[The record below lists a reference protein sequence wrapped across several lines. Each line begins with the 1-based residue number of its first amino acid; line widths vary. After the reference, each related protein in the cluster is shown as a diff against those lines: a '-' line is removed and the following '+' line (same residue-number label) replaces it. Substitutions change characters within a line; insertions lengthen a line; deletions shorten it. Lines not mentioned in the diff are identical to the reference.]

1 MINRILLR
9 NVSSYSPTSV
19 VTIAPLKRV
28 SVFYGQNGTGKTT
41 ISSYLQ
47 NPTDA
52 QFDLCQ
58 LDPAKIDR
66 EILVYNHIFMEK
78 NFHEATSQ
86 PGVFTLNEGNIE
98 ADKAIA
104 AAEQA
109 IKSLTDIHDTHMGE
123 GSRAK
128 AAQDTAK
135 DKLKGNVWTLKGR
148 FDNSALAYCFSRLN
162 TKDRLFEAASQIAL
176 AGTTDTAEELLA
188 EASQLQ
194 GASDVELP
202 GIPRLRFEGAAI
214 EADPILAEVIAGT
227 GDSYLSAL
235 IQELGNSDWVKHA
248 LGFESHL
255 KDQCPLCQ
263 QPLPVNFYAEL
274 HKVFDQTYEK
284 RLTALTTLQ
293 QRYAGAAER
302 LLRQSKATI
311 YNVESIQ
318 IHVVNLR
325 AVIQKNIQAIAA
337 KVANPSTIASLD
349 ATDAIVASLNDAI
362 SAEQQK
368 IDEINAKIRHKQD
381 HLNNIKDRFW
391 VWFRNECE
399 PHLAAFNT
407 EKHLLTQKR
416 QTAKDGVVQIRAEIA
431 AQRGIITA
439 ARAETTNVD
448 QSVENINQRLHVL
461 GLKGFELIKE
471 EGAVPQYRLHRPG
484 QNDGVFKTLSEGE
497 KTLISFLYF
506 LELCNGEL
514 DAAGRGLKSERI
526 IVIDDPISSLSHN
539 YVYDIA
545 SLIRRLVLHPRT
557 RFKQVIIL
565 THNLFFFHEM
575 HKLLKDDKEKS
586 LALFRITKADYST
599 VVPMRE
605 GEIQNDYQAYWQ
617 TLKDALNGSV
627 SPNVIPNI
635 MRNILEHYFTF
646 VHQKD
651 SLRQALQELSDEN
664 PQFRALYRYVNRES
678 HADSVNLTDFGEVDP
693 QVFVERFKDVFT
705 KTKFEAHFD
714 KMMA

>member
-47 NPTDA
+47 NPTDSR
-52 QFDLCQ
+52 FNLCQ

-78 NFHEATSQ
+78 NFHEAASQ
-86 PGVFTLNEGNIE
+86 SGVFTLNESNIE
-98 ADKAIA
+98 AEKAIA

-109 IKSLTDIHDTHMGE
+109 INSLTVTHNAYMAE
-123 GSRAK
+123 GNQAK
-128 AAQDTAK
+128 ATQETAR
-135 DKLKGNVWTLKGR
+135 DKLKDNTWKLKGR

-162 TKDRLFEAASQIAL
+162 TKDKLLEAASQIAL
-176 AGTTDTAEELLA
+176 ASTTDTAEGLLA
-188 EASQLQ
+188 EATQLQ
-194 GASDVELP
+194 DASDAELP
-202 GIPRLRFEGAAI
+202 GIPRLRFEGARI
-214 EADPILAEVIAGT
+214 ETDPILAEVIAGT
-227 GDSYLSAL
+227 GDSYLSTL

-248 LGFESHL
+248 LRFESHS

-263 QPLPVNFYAEL
+263 QPLPENFYAEI

-284 RLTALTTLQ
+284 RLTTLTTLHQ
-293 QRYAGAAER
+293 QYTFAAER
-302 LLRQSKATI
+302 LLRQSEAPS

-318 IHVVNLR
+318 IHVANLR
-325 AVIQKNIQAIAA
+325 VVLQKNIQAIAA
-337 KVANPSTIASLD
+337 KVVSPSTIAVLN
-349 ATDAIVASLNDAI
+349 ATDVMIISLNEAI
-362 SAEQQK
+362 SVEQK
-368 IDEINAKIRHKQD
+368 KVDEINAKIKHKQA
-381 HLNNIKDRFW
+381 HLNSIKDRFW
-391 VWFRNECE
+391 IWFRNECE
-399 PHLAAFNT
+399 PHLAAFDM
-407 EKHLLTQKR
+407 EDHLLKQKR
-416 QTAKDGVVQIRAEIA
+416 QAAKDRVLQIRAEIT
-431 AQRGIITA
+431 AQRDIITA
-439 ARAETTNVD
+439 SRTETTNVD
-448 QSVENINQRLHVL
+448 QSVESINRWLQTL

-471 EGAVPQYRLHRPG
+471 ESAVPQYRLHRPG
-484 QNDGVFKTLSEGE
+484 QTDRVFKTLSEGE
-497 KTLISFLYF
+497 KTLVSFLYF
-506 LELCNGEL
+506 LEVCNGEL
-514 DAAGRGLKSERI
+514 NAAGGGLKSERI

-539 YVYDIA
+539 YIYDIA
-545 SLIRRLVLHPRT
+545 SLIRRLVLHPKT

-575 HKLLKDDKEKS
+575 HKLLKDDKEDS
-586 LALFRITKADYST
+586 LALFRVTKADYST

-605 GEIQNDYQAYWQ
+605 NEIQNDYQAFWQ

-627 SPNVIPNI
+627 SPNLIPNI
-635 MRNILEHYFTF
+635 MRNILEQYFTF

-651 SLRQALQELSDEN
+651 SLRQALQDLSGEH

-678 HADSVNLTDFGEVDP
+678 HADSVNLTDFGEIDP
-693 QVFVERFKDVFT
+693 QVFVERFKDVFI

>member
-47 NPTDA
+47 APTDA
-52 QFDLCQ
+52 QFNQCQ
-58 LDPAKIDR
+58 LDPVKVDR
-66 EILVYNHIFMEK
+66 EILVYNHVFMEK
-78 NFHEATSQ
+78 NFHEAASQ

-98 ADKAIA
+98 AKKDIV
-104 AAEQA
+104 AAEEA
-109 IKSLTDIHDTHMGE
+109 INSLTVTHNAHMAE
-123 GSRAK
+123 GSQAK
-128 AAQDTAK
+128 AAQDAARDNLK
-135 DKLKGNVWTLKGR
+135 DNVWKLKGP
-148 FDNSALAYCFSRLN
+148 FDNGALAYCFSRLN
-162 TKDRLFEAASQIAL
+162 TRDRLLEAASQVAL
-176 AGTTDTAEELLA
+176 VSTSDTAEGLLA
-188 EASQLQ
+188 EATQLQ
-194 GASDVELP
+194 GASDAELP
-202 GIPRLRFEGAAI
+202 GIPRLRFEGVGI

-248 LGFESHL
+248 LKFESHS
-255 KDQCPLCQ
+255 KDHCPLCQ
-263 QPLPVNFYAEL
+263 QPLPENFYVEL

-284 RLTALTTLQ
+284 RLTTLTTLQ
-293 QRYAGAAER
+293 QQYTGAVER
-302 LLRQSKATI
+302 FLHQSEAPI

-318 IHVVNLR
+318 IHVANLR
-325 AVIQKNIQAIAA
+325 AVLQKNIQAIAA
-337 KVANPSTIASLD
+337 KVASPSTIATLD
-349 ATDAIVASLNDAI
+349 ATDAMITSLNDAI
-362 SAEQQK
+362 SVEQQK
-368 IDEINAKIRHKQD
+368 IDEINAKIKHKQA
-381 HLNNIKDRFW
+381 HLSSIKDRFW

-399 PHLAAFNT
+399 PHLAAFDT
-407 EKHLLTQKR
+407 EDQLLTQKR
-416 QTAKDGVVQIRAEIA
+416 QTAKDGVVQMRAEIA
-431 AQRGIITA
+431 AQRSFITA
-439 ARAETTNVD
+439 SRAETTNVD
-448 QSVENINQRLHVL
+448 QSVESINQWLQIL

-484 QNDGVFKTLSEGE
+484 QSDGVFKTLSEGE

-506 LELCNGEL
+506 LEVCNGEL
-514 DAAGRGLKSERI
+514 NAAGGSLKSERI

-545 SLIRRLVLHPRT
+545 SLIRRLVLHPKT

-575 HKLLKDDKEKS
+575 HKLLKDDKEDS

-605 GEIQNDYQAYWQ
+605 GEIQNEYQAFWQ

-651 SLRQALQELSDEN
+651 SLRQALLELSEEN

-678 HADSVNLTDFGEVDP
+678 HADSVNLTDFGEIDP
-693 QVFVERFKDVFT
+693 KVFVERFKEVFT

>member
-52 QFDLCQ
+52 RFNLCQ
-58 LDPAKIDR
+58 LDPVKIDR

-78 NFHEATSQ
+78 NFHEAASQ
-86 PGVFTLNEGNIE
+86 AGVFTLNEGNIE

-109 IKSLTDIHDTHMGE
+109 INSLTVTHNAHMAE
-123 GSRAK
+123 GNQAK
-128 AAQDTAK
+128 ATQETAR
-135 DKLKGNVWTLKGR
+135 DKLKDNVWKLKGR

-162 TKDRLFEAASQIAL
+162 TKDKLLEAASQIAL
-176 AGTTDTAEELLA
+176 ASTADTAEGLLA
-188 EASQLQ
+188 EATQLQ

-202 GIPRLRFEGAAI
+202 GIPRLSFEGAGI

-248 LGFESHL
+248 LRFESHS

-263 QPLPVNFYAEL
+263 QPLPGNFYAEI

-284 RLTALTTLQ
+284 RLTTLTTLQ
-293 QRYAGAAER
+293 QQYTVAAER
-302 LLRQSKATI
+302 LLRQSEAPI

-318 IHVVNLR
+318 IHVANLR
-325 AVIQKNIQAIAA
+325 AVLQKNIQAIAA
-337 KVANPSTIASLD
+337 KVASPSTIAILN
-349 ATDAIVASLNDAI
+349 ATDVMITSLNDAI
-362 SAEQQK
+362 SVEQQK
-368 IDEINAKIRHKQD
+368 VDEINTKIKHKQA
-381 HLNNIKDRFW
+381 HLNSIKDRFW

-399 PHLAAFNT
+399 PYLATFDT
-407 EKHLLTQKR
+407 EDHLLTQKR
-416 QTAKDGVVQIRAEIA
+416 QTAKDRVVQIRAEIA
-431 AQRGIITA
+431 AQRDIITA
-439 ARAETTNVD
+439 SRAETTNVD
-448 QSVENINQRLHVL
+448 QSVESINQWLQTL

-471 EGAVPQYRLHRPG
+471 ESAVPQYRLHRPG
-484 QNDGVFKTLSEGE
+484 QIDGVFKTLSEGE

-506 LELCNGEL
+506 LEVCNGEL
-514 DAAGRGLKSERI
+514 NAAGGCLKSERI
-526 IVIDDPISSLSHN
+526 IVIDDPISSLSHS

-545 SLIRRLVLHPRT
+545 SLIRRLVLHPKT

-575 HKLLKDDKEKS
+575 HKLLKEDKEDS

-605 GEIQNDYQAYWQ
+605 NEIQNDYQAFWQ

-635 MRNILEHYFTF
+635 MRNILEQYFTF

-678 HADSVNLTDFGEVDP
+678 HADSVNLTDFGEIDP